1 MTDSHSNFLGGIAI
15 VRAVLNSMDE
25 GGSAEEL
32 EKEVF
37 FLLGQ
42 NDGEIDTEI
51 MVGILLGLASL
62 SAGLVQAHA
71 HEADVTHQEY
81 LDDLTQKIL
90 LGGSEDE

>member
-1 MTDSHSNFLGGIAI
+1 MTDPHSNFLGGIAV
-15 VRAVLNSMDE
+15 VRAVLNSMEE

-42 NDGEIDTEI
+42 NDGEIDSEI

-71 HEADVTHQEY
+71 HEANETHQEY
-81 LDDLTQKIL
+81 LDNLTQKIL
-90 LGGSEDE
+90 LGENNNE